1 MAPSL
6 TRSSTRTT
14 GGHAIKAA
22 FWALETSFAERP
34 ALTWIV
40 YNAALRQLVIAA
52 ADH

>member
-1 MAPSL
+1 MA
-6 TRSSTRTT
+6 
-14 GGHAIKAA
+14 
-22 FWALETSFAERP
+22 ALETSFAERP